1 LQFSALG
8 CRKLQKRLGVFQM
21 LAHTLSLGISRQCF
35 VPAPYHGLSALLGLG
50 SRVFVAQARIFILGS
65 YQMANGTVKWFNDSK
80 GFGFISPSE
89 GGEDLFAHFSA
100 IQGNGFKTL
109 AENQKVTFD
118 VVNGPKGKQAAN
130 IRPAE

>member
-1 LQFSALG
+1 MA
-8 CRKLQKRLGVFQM
+8 QKRPKNAL
-21 LAHTLSLGISRQCF
+21 HIRNS
-35 VPAPYHGLSALLGLG
+35 APYSEA
-50 SRVFVAQARIFILGS
+50 RDFQAVFCSCAVPRFVSSSVLVLVFLWRKPVFFLGS
-65 YQMANGTVKWFNDSK
+65 YQMATGTVKWFNDSK

-118 VVNGPKGKQAAN
+118 VVTGPKGKQAAN